1 MKVWSVPENRFES
14 TLEYPLEHDM
24 KGVVFSVFATSQQD
38 CLVVCFQAYI
48 DSLDGVRK
56 NQSLLVTYK
65 LSTFQ
70 KTMELA
76 IGGSVDRFYPSGDC
90 TRILISAQDEKNQM
104 KTLELYEFKDFKI
117 NGKFQKVAVFVTE
130 TSPRFSCISLDGQKV
145 CIGLADC
152 EGITFLQPCGTL
164 LEVASV
170 YSDSVDDNANA
181 IEPAAGVTVAWDDD
195 VNVGS
200 RSYESF
206 DATTEQ
212 GIDGGHDE
220 PTQNEEDL
228 KNFLF

>member
-1 MKVWSVPENRFES
+1 MKIWSVPENRLES

-56 NQSLLVTYK
+56 NQNLLVTYK

-76 IGGSVDRFYPSGDC
+76 IGGSVDRFYTSGDS

-104 KTLELYEFKDFKI
+104 KTLELYDFKDFKI

-130 TSPRFSCISLDGQKV
+130 TSPRFSCISLDGQNV

-164 LEVASV
+164 SEGTSE
-170 YSDSVDDNANA
+170 YSDSVDNNANA
-181 IEPAAGVTVAWDDD
+181 VKPAAGVTAASNSDA
-195 VNVGS
+195 NIGS
-200 RSYESF
+200 RNNKSF
-206 DATTEQ
+206 NATTEQ
-212 GIDGGHDE
+212 GIDSGLDE
-220 PTQNEEDL
+220 PTQVEEDM
-228 KNFLF
+228 KHFLF

>member
-1 MKVWSVPENRFES
+1 MKVWSLPENRFES

-24 KGVVFSVFATSQQD
+24 KGVVFSVFANSQQD

-76 IGGSVDRFYPSGDC
+76 IRGSVDRFYPSGDC

-104 KTLELYEFKDFKI
+104 KTLELYDFKDFKI
-117 NGKFQKVAVFVTE
+117 NGKFKKVAVFVTE
-130 TSPRFSCISLDGQKV
+130 TSPRFSCISLDGRKV

-164 LEVASV
+164 SEGTSV
-170 YSDSVDDNANA
+170 YSDSDDNNKNVV
-181 IEPAAGVTVAWDDD
+181 EPAVGITVTLDGD

-200 RSYESF
+200 KNYESL
-206 DATTEQ
+206 DVTTEQ
-212 GIDGGHDE
+212 GIDSGLDK
-220 PTQNEEDL
+220 PIQDEEDM